1 MEYFPEEDW
10 RKMVF
15 INCTLFIHCNY
26 SLVTGYLDKYIYV
39 WIMKDSLQDP
49 MKYKLSKQ
57 FYCFL
62 FFFAFF
68 FLGNFNSLAQNP
80 RIDSSLFKEGLLEL
94 KFKDAWRY
102 QPGDNPRWADPDFD
116 DSYWYNIPPSDLKT
130 YQMPDSL
137 WSGYGWWRITFTGDP
152 NTIEAI
158 ERLYFY
164 SWGAAEIYLDGALVA
179 SYGNFSI
186 YSQLEK
192 NHTPNYEADRP
203 IKITPKAVHTIAV
216 RFSNHQAKRN
226 FKVFRYFSEN
236 LGFEIG
242 FSSAV
247 RANYSDFRYANSF
260 ATLSVIVVVLSI
272 LLLLHILLY
281 FKFRKEE
288 PYLVITLITF
298 FFLCAAV
305 CAHIL
310 LFVDLNSFTN
320 PIFSS
325 ILNSTAF
332 GLGYGLLPYSLSSLF
347 RIQKFYWTK
356 HLIWLALL
364 RTANYFIPVFNFI
377 LFDATI
383 ILAVIIL
390 MVIIMRIA
398 INEKNKGAIYVT
410 IGAIGT
416 SVFLLVN
423 RMINADLITLSTFLY
438 YVDLILLYISYP
450 LGIYI
455 YITNQ
460 YGRLFLAME
469 QEVEE
474 RTQQLNAM
482 ISDLTKTQ
490 QELSLKN
497 NQNVLL
503 LKEIHHRVKNN
514 LEVVSGLL
522 ALQSA
527 KMDDP
532 TMQEVMLASQNRVQ
546 SMGILHQKLYQSE
559 QLAFIEMKN
568 YFENLCINILDSYN
582 ESDRIKVFIEMPEL
596 EFDVDTAVPLGL
608 IVNELLTNSLKYA
621 FPKGEK
627 GNIEL
632 SLKHVN
638 EDNFQLKISDN
649 GVGKAVDAKA
659 KGTGF
664 GTQLVDLLT
673 RQIDGKLIQ
682 DVSNGTM
689 ILINFKR
696 QVAGI

>member
-1 MEYFPEEDW
+1 M
-10 RKMVF
+10 
-15 INCTLFIHCNY
+15 
-26 SLVTGYLDKYIYV
+26 
-39 WIMKDSLQDP
+39 QDRFQIQL
-49 MKYKLSKQ
+49 KYKLSKQ
-57 FYCFL
+57 IYYYLSFL
-62 FFFAFF
+62 PFF
-68 FLGNFNSLAQNP
+68 FLGTFSSLAQNP
-80 RIDSSLFKEGLLEL
+80 QIDSGLFKEGLLEL

-102 QPGDNPRWADPDFD
+102 QPGDNLEWAKPDFD
-116 DSYWYNIPPSDLKT
+116 DSDWYNIDPNGLKA

-137 WSGYGWWRITFTGDP
+137 WKGFGWWRITFTADS

-158 ERLYFY
+158 ERLYFS
-164 SWGAAEIYLDGALVA
+164 SWGAAEVYLDGALVA
-179 SYGNFSI
+179 SYGSFSI
-186 YSQLEK
+186 DSQQEK
-192 NHTPNYEADRP
+192 NHTPNYEPDRP
-203 IKITPKAVHTIAV
+203 LKFTAKGVHTLAI
-216 RFSNHQAKRN
+216 RFSNHQAKNN
-226 FKVFRYFSEN
+226 FKIFRYFSEN
-236 LGFEIG
+236 LGFDIG

-272 LLLLHILLY
+272 LLLLHVLLY

-298 FFLCAAV
+298 FFLCAAI

-310 LFVDLNSFTN
+310 LFVDLDSFTN

-356 HLIWLALL
+356 HLVWLALL

-383 ILAVIIL
+383 IFAVIIL

-398 INEKNKGAIYVT
+398 IKEKNKEAIYVT

-438 YVDLILLYISYP
+438 YIDLILLYISYP

-469 QEVEE
+469 LEVEE
-474 RTQQLNAM
+474 RTHQLNAM
-482 ISDLTKTQ
+482 IKDLTITQ

-559 QLAFIEMKN
+559 HLAFIEMKN

-582 ESDRIKVFIEMPEL
+582 ESDRIQVTIEMPEL

-632 SLKHVN
+632 SLKNLN

-649 GVGKAVDAKA
+649 GVGKPANEKA

-673 RQIDGKLIQ
+673 RQIDGSLIQ

-696 QVAGI
+696 QIAGN

>member
-1 MEYFPEEDW
+1 LAGGGLP
-10 RKMVF
+10 
-15 INCTLFIHCNY
+15 
-26 SLVTGYLDKYIYV
+26 
-39 WIMKDSLQDP
+39 LQP
-49 MKYKLSKQ
+49 IQ
-57 FYCFL
+57 
-62 FFFAFF
+62 
-68 FLGNFNSLAQNP
+68 
-80 RIDSSLFKEGLLEL
+80 
-94 KFKDAWRY
+94 
-102 QPGDNPRWADPDFD
+102 
-116 DSYWYNIPPSDLKT
+116 IPVES
-130 YQMPDSL
+130 
-137 WSGYGWWRITFTGDP
+137 
-152 NTIEAI
+152 I
-158 ERLYFY
+158 ERLYFN
-164 SWGAAEIYLDGALVA
+164 SWGAAEIYLDGELVET
-179 SYGNFSI
+179 YGNFSTD
-186 YSQLEK
+186 SKLEK
-192 NHTPNYEADRP
+192 THTPNYEPDRP
-203 IKITPKAVHTIAV
+203 IKITPQDVHTLAV
-216 RFSNHQAKRN
+216 RFSNHQAKNN
-226 FKVFRYFSEN
+226 FKIFRYFAEN
-236 LGFEIG
+236 LGFDIG
-242 FSSAV
+242 FSSTV
-247 RANYSDFRYANSF
+247 RAKYSDFRYPNSF
-260 ATLSVIVVVLSI
+260 ATLSVIVAVLFI
-272 LLLLHILLY
+272 LLVLHVLLY

-298 FFLCAAV
+298 FFLCAAI

-310 LFVDLNSFTN
+310 LFFELDGFTN

-332 GLGYGLLPYSLSSLF
+332 ALGYGLLPYSLSSLF
-347 RIQKFYWTK
+347 RIQKFYWTR
-356 HLIWLALL
+356 HLVWLALL

-398 INEKNKGAIYVT
+398 IKENNKGALYVT
-410 IGAIGT
+410 FGAIGT

-423 RMINADLITLSTFLY
+423 RMVNADLITLSTFLY

-469 QEVEE
+469 QEVEV
-474 RTQQLNAM
+474 RTQQLNAT
-482 ISDLTKTQ
+482 IRDLTKTQ
-490 QELSLKN
+490 NELSLKN

-532 TMQEVMLASQNRVQ
+532 TMQEVMLASQNRVH

-559 QLAFIEMKN
+559 HLAFIEMKN

-582 ESDRIKVFIEMPEL
+582 ETDRIKVNIEMKEL
-596 EFDVDTAVPLGL
+596 EMDVDTAVPLGL
-608 IVNELLTNSLKYA
+608 IVNELLTNALKYA

-632 SLKHVN
+632 SLKSLN

-649 GVGKAVDAKA
+649 GVGKSSDEKA

-673 RQIDGKLIQ
+673 RQIDGKLMQ
-682 DVSNGTM
+682 DVSKGTM

-696 QVAGI
+696 QVAAGGGEV

>member
-1 MEYFPEEDW
+1 MQ
-10 RKMVF
+10 
-15 INCTLFIHCNY
+15 
-26 SLVTGYLDKYIYV
+26 
-39 WIMKDSLQDP
+39 DSLQDHL
-49 MKYKLSKQ
+49 KYQLSKQ
-57 FYCFL
+57 FYCYL
-62 FFFAFF
+62 FFFLP
-68 FLGNFNSLAQNP
+68 FLLGPLFSFAQKP
-80 RIDSSLFKEGLLEL
+80 QLDESLFKEGLLEL

-102 QPGDNPRWADPDFD
+102 QPGDNLDWAKPDFD
-116 DSYWYNIPPSDLKT
+116 DSDWYRIEPTGLKA

-137 WSGYGWWRITFTGDP
+137 WKGYGWWRIRFTADP
-152 NTIEAI
+152 KLIEEI
-158 ERLYFY
+158 ERLYFH
-164 SWGAAEIYLDGALVA
+164 SWGAAEVYLDGRLVA
-179 SYGNFSI
+179 TFGSFSSD
-186 YSQLEK
+186 SQLEK
-192 NHTPNYEADRP
+192 THTPNYAADRP
-203 IKITPKAVHTIAV
+203 LKITPKDVHTLAV
-216 RFSNHQAKRN
+216 RFSNHQAKNN
-226 FKVFRYFSEN
+226 FKIFRYFSEN
-236 LGFEIG
+236 LGFDIG

-272 LLLLHILLY
+272 LLLLHVLLY

-298 FFLCAAV
+298 FFLCAAI

-310 LFVDLNSFTN
+310 LFVELTGFSN
-320 PIFSS
+320 PIFSG

-332 GLGYGLLPYSLSSLF
+332 GLGFGLLPYSLSKLF
-347 RIQKFYWTK
+347 GIKKFYWTK
-356 HLIWLALL
+356 HIVWLALL
-364 RTANYFIPVFNFI
+364 RTANYFLPVFNFI

-383 ILAVIIL
+383 ILAVIVL

-410 IGAIGT
+410 FGAIGT

-423 RMINADLITLSTFLY
+423 RMVNAELISLSTLLY
-438 YVDLILLYISYP
+438 YIDLILLYISYP

-460 YGRLFLAME
+460 YGRLFMAME
-469 QEVEE
+469 QEVQD
-474 RTQQLNAM
+474 RTRQLNAM
-482 ISDLTKTQ
+482 IRDLTKTQ
-490 QELSLKN
+490 AELSIKN

-532 TMQEVMLASQNRVQ
+532 TMQEVMLSSQNRVQ

-559 QLAFIEMKN
+559 HLAFIEMRN

-582 ESDRIKVFIEMPEL
+582 ESDRIKVRIEMPEL

-621 FPKGEK
+621 FPKGEN
-627 GNIEL
+627 GTIEL
-632 SLKHVN
+632 SLKKVG
-638 EDNFQLKISDN
+638 EDDFQLKISDN

-664 GTQLVDLLT
+664 GTQLVELLT
-673 RQIDGKLIQ
+673 RQIEGKLIQ

-696 QVAGI
+696 QVADIH

>member
-1 MEYFPEEDW
+1 MS
-10 RKMVF
+10 
-15 INCTLFIHCNY
+15 TLDSYAQKPHVDG
-26 SLVTGYLDKYIYV
+26 SLI
-39 WIMKDSLQDP
+39 
-49 MKYKLSKQ
+49 
-57 FYCFL
+57 
-62 FFFAFF
+62 
-68 FLGNFNSLAQNP
+68 
-80 RIDSSLFKEGLLEL
+80 KEGLLEL
-94 KFKDAWRY
+94 NFKDNWRY
-102 QPGDNPRWADPDFD
+102 QPGDNPDWANPNFD
-116 DSYWYNIPPSDLKT
+116 DADWYYIDPIGLKA

-137 WSGYGWWRITFTGDP
+137 WSGFGWWRITFTADP
-152 NTIEAI
+152 KTIEAI

-164 SWGAAEIYLDGALVA
+164 SWGAAEIYLDGELVA
-179 SYGNFSI
+179 SYGSFSPAN
-186 YSQLEK
+186 QLEK
-192 NHTPNYEADRP
+192 TYTPDYDGDRP
-203 IKITPKAVHTIAV
+203 LKITPKAVHTLAV
-216 RFSNHQAKRN
+216 RFSNHQAKNN
-226 FKVFRYFSEN
+226 FKIFRYFSEN
-236 LGFEIG
+236 LGFNIG
-242 FSSAV
+242 FSSTI
-247 RANYSDFRYANSF
+247 RAKYSDFRYANSF

-272 LLLLHILLY
+272 LLLLHVLLY

-298 FFLCAAV
+298 FFLCAAI

-310 LFVDLNSFTN
+310 LFVDLNGFSN

-347 RIQKFYWTK
+347 RIQKFYWTR
-356 HLIWLALL
+356 HLVWLALL

-383 ILAVIIL
+383 ILAVIVL

-398 INEKNKGAIYVT
+398 INEKNKGALYVT
-410 IGAIGT
+410 FGAIGT

-423 RMINADLITLSTFLY
+423 RMVNADLITLSTFFY

-474 RTQQLNAM
+474 RTHQLNTM
-482 ISDLTKTQ
+482 IRDLTKTQ
-490 QELSLKN
+490 NELSIKN

-532 TMQEVMLASQNRVQ
+532 TMQEVMLASQNRVH

-559 QLAFIEMKN
+559 HLAFIEMKN

-582 ESDRIKVFIEMPEL
+582 ESDRIKVNIEMKEL
-596 EFDVDTAVPLGL
+596 EMDVDTAVPLGL
-608 IVNELLTNSLKYA
+608 IVNELLTNALKYA

-627 GNIEL
+627 GHIQL
-632 SLKHVN
+632 SLENLN

-649 GVGKAVDAKA
+649 GVGKALDEKA

-673 RQIDGKLIQ
+673 RQIDGKLMQ
-682 DVSNGTM
+682 DVSKGTM

-696 QVAGI
+696 QVTTVGGQV

>member
-1 MEYFPEEDW
+1 MP
-10 RKMVF
+10 
-15 INCTLFIHCNY
+15 
-26 SLVTGYLDKYIYV
+26 SYLDKYIYV
-39 WIMKDSLQDP
+39 WIMRYFIQIQLNF
-49 MKYKLSKQ
+49 KLSKQ
-57 FYCFL
+57 FCGFL
-62 FFFAFF
+62 FVFLLGTLFSFAQKPH
-68 FLGNFNSLAQNP
+68 L
-80 RIDSSLFKEGLLEL
+80 DESLFKEGLLEL
-94 KFKDAWRY
+94 KFKDSWRY
-102 QPGDNPRWADPDFD
+102 QLGDNPEWASPEFD
-116 DSYWYNIPPSDLKT
+116 DSDWYNINPTGLKA
-130 YQMPDSL
+130 YLMPDSL
-137 WSGYGWWRITFTGDP
+137 WKGFGWWRITFTADP
-152 NTIEAI
+152 KTIEAI
-158 ERLYFY
+158 ERLYFS
-164 SWGAAEIYLDGALVA
+164 SWGAAEIYLDGELVET
-179 SYGNFSI
+179 YGNFSTN
-186 YSQLEK
+186 SHLEK
-192 NHTPNYEADRP
+192 THTPNYAPDRSL
-203 IKITPKAVHTIAV
+203 KFKPKDVHTLAI
-216 RFSNHQAKRN
+216 RFSNHQAKSN
-226 FKVFRYFSEN
+226 FRVFRYFSEN
-236 LGFEIG
+236 LGFDIG
-242 FSSAV
+242 FSTAV
-247 RANYSDFRYANSF
+247 RANYSDFRYPNSF

-272 LLLLHILLY
+272 LLLLHVLLY

-310 LFVDLNSFTN
+310 LFFELDGFTN
-320 PIFSS
+320 SIFSS

-347 RIQKFYWTK
+347 RIQKFFWTK
-356 HLIWLALL
+356 HLVWLALF

-383 ILAVIIL
+383 IFAIIIL

-398 INEKNKGAIYVT
+398 INEKNKEALYVT

-423 RMINADLITLSTFLY
+423 RMVNAELISLSTFLY

-469 QEVEE
+469 KEVED
-474 RTQQLNAM
+474 RTQQLNAT
-482 ISDLTKTQ
+482 IRDLTKTQ
-490 QELSLKN
+490 HELSIKN
-497 NQNVLL
+497 DQNVLL

-559 QLAFIEMKN
+559 HLAFIEMKN

-582 ESDRIKVFIEMPEL
+582 ESERIKVTIEMPEL

-632 SLKHVN
+632 SLKNVN

-649 GVGKAVDAKA
+649 GVGKVVDAKA

-673 RQIDGKLIQ
+673 RQIDGELLQ

-696 QVAGI
+696 QVAVSGQV

>member
-1 MEYFPEEDW
+1 MLYQPQ
-10 RKMVF
+10 
-15 INCTLFIHCNY
+15 IH
-26 SLVTGYLDKYIYV
+26 
-39 WIMKDSLQDP
+39 P
-49 MKYKLSKQ
+49 KYKVLKYLYFVGATFIL
-57 FYCFL
+57 FYFSTL
-62 FFFAFF
+62 D
-68 FLGNFNSLAQNP
+68 SYAQKAHV
-80 RIDSSLFKEGLLEL
+80 DASLFKEGLLEL
-94 KFKDAWRY
+94 KFEENWKY
-102 QPGDNPRWADPDFD
+102 QPGDNPEWANPDFD
-116 DSYWYNIPPSDLKT
+116 DSDWYNIDPIGLKA

-137 WSGYGWWRITFTGDP
+137 WSGFGWWRISFTADP
-152 NTIEAI
+152 NTIESI
-158 ERLYFY
+158 ERLYFN
-164 SWGAAEIYLDGALVA
+164 SWGAAEIYLDGQLVET
-179 SYGNFSI
+179 YGNFSTD
-186 YSQLEK
+186 SKLEK
-192 NHTPNYEADRP
+192 THTPNYAPDRP
-203 IKITPKAVHTIAV
+203 LKITPQDVHTIAV
-216 RFSNHQAKRN
+216 RFSNHQAKNN
-226 FKVFRYFSEN
+226 FKIFRYFAEN
-236 LGFEIG
+236 LGFDIG

-247 RANYSDFRYANSF
+247 RAKYSDFRYPNSF
-260 ATLSVIVVVLSI
+260 ATLSVIVAVLFI
-272 LLLLHILLY
+272 LLVLHVLLY

-298 FFLCAAV
+298 FFLCASI

-310 LFVDLNSFTN
+310 LFFELDGFTN

-347 RIQKFYWTK
+347 RIEKFYWTR
-356 HLIWLALL
+356 HLVWLALF

-383 ILAVIIL
+383 ILAVIVL
-390 MVIIMRIA
+390 MIIIMRIS
-398 INEKNKGAIYVT
+398 IKEKNKGALYVT
-410 IGAIGT
+410 FGAIGT
-416 SVFLLVN
+416 SVFLLIN
-423 RMINADLITLSTFLY
+423 RMVNAEIITLSTFLY

-469 QEVEE
+469 QEVEV
-474 RTQQLNAM
+474 RTQQLNAT
-482 ISDLTKTQ
+482 IRDLTKTQ
-490 QELSLKN
+490 NELSLKN

-532 TMQEVMLASQNRVQ
+532 TMQELMLASQNRVH

-559 QLAFIEMKN
+559 HLAFIEMKN

-582 ESDRIKVFIEMPEL
+582 ETERIKVNVEMKEL
-596 EFDVDTAVPLGL
+596 EMDVDTAVPLGL
-608 IVNELLTNSLKYA
+608 IVNELLTNALKYA

-632 SLKHVN
+632 SLESLN
-638 EDNFQLKISDN
+638 EDDFQLKISDN
-649 GVGKAVDAKA
+649 GVGKALDATV

-673 RQIDGKLIQ
+673 RQIDGKLMQ

-696 QVAGI
+696 QVAGSSQF

>member
-1 MEYFPEEDW
+1 MRYCIQTQLKF
-10 RKMVF
+10 
-15 INCTLFIHCNY
+15 
-26 SLVTGYLDKYIYV
+26 
-39 WIMKDSLQDP
+39 
-49 MKYKLSKQ
+49 KLSKQ
-57 FYCFL
+57 FCSFL
-62 FFFAFF
+62 FVFLLGTLISFAQKPH
-68 FLGNFNSLAQNP
+68 L
-80 RIDSSLFKEGLLEL
+80 DESLFKEGLLEL
-94 KFKDAWRY
+94 KFKDNWRY
-102 QPGDNPRWADPDFD
+102 QPGDNLEWADPEFD
-116 DSYWYNIPPSDLKT
+116 DSDWYNIDPISLKA

-137 WSGYGWWRITFTGDP
+137 WKGFGWWRITFTADS

-158 ERLYFY
+158 ERLYFS
-164 SWGAAEIYLDGALVA
+164 SWGAAEIYLDGELVET
-179 SYGNFSI
+179 YGNFSTN
-186 YSQLEK
+186 SQLEK
-192 NHTPNYEADRP
+192 THTPNYAPDRSL
-203 IKITPKAVHTIAV
+203 KFKPKDVHTLAI
-216 RFSNHQAKRN
+216 RFSNHQAKSN
-226 FKVFRYFSEN
+226 FRIFRYFSEN
-236 LGFEIG
+236 LGFDIG
-242 FSSAV
+242 FSTAV
-247 RANYSDFRYANSF
+247 RANYSDFRYPNSF

-272 LLLLHILLY
+272 LLLLHVLLY
-281 FKFRKEE
+281 FKFRKED

-298 FFLCAAV
+298 FFLSAAV

-310 LFVDLNSFTN
+310 LFVELNGFTN

-347 RIQKFYWTK
+347 RIRKFYWTK
-356 HLIWLALL
+356 HLVWLALL

-377 LFDATI
+377 VFDATI
-383 ILAVIIL
+383 IFGIIIL

-398 INEKNKGAIYVT
+398 ISEKNKGALYVT
-410 IGAIGT
+410 FGAIGT
-416 SVFLLVN
+416 SIFLLVN
-423 RMINADLITLSTFLY
+423 RMINADLITLSTFFY

-469 QEVEE
+469 QEVEL
-474 RTQQLNAM
+474 RTQQLNAT
-482 ISDLTKTQ
+482 IRDLTQTQ
-490 QELSLKN
+490 HELSLRN

-559 QLAFIEMKN
+559 HLAFIEMKN

-582 ESDRIKVFIEMPEL
+582 ESDRIQVTIEMPEL

-632 SLKHVN
+632 SLKHLN

-649 GVGKAVDAKA
+649 GVGKVVDAKA

-673 RQIDGKLIQ
+673 LQIDGKLIQ
-682 DVSNGTM
+682 DVSNGTK

-696 QVAGI
+696 QVAVSGQV

>member
-1 MEYFPEEDW
+1 MLNCPQIHFKNPISKYLYFFGTA
-10 RKMVF
+10 F
-15 INCTLFIHCNY
+15 ILFYLSTLDSYAQKPHVDG
-26 SLVTGYLDKYIYV
+26 SLI
-39 WIMKDSLQDP
+39 
-49 MKYKLSKQ
+49 
-57 FYCFL
+57 
-62 FFFAFF
+62 
-68 FLGNFNSLAQNP
+68 
-80 RIDSSLFKEGLLEL
+80 KEGLLEL
-94 KFKDAWRY
+94 NFKDNWRY
-102 QPGDNPRWADPDFD
+102 QPGDNPDWANPNFD
-116 DSYWYNIPPSDLKT
+116 DADWYYIDPIGLKA

-137 WSGYGWWRITFTGDP
+137 WSGFGWWRITFTADP
-152 NTIEAI
+152 KTIEAI

-164 SWGAAEIYLDGALVA
+164 SWGAAEIYLDGELVA
-179 SYGNFSI
+179 SYGSFSPAN
-186 YSQLEK
+186 QLEK
-192 NHTPNYEADRP
+192 TYTPDYDGDRP
-203 IKITPKAVHTIAV
+203 LKITPKAVHTLAV
-216 RFSNHQAKRN
+216 RFSNHQAKNN
-226 FKVFRYFSEN
+226 FKIFRYFSEN
-236 LGFEIG
+236 LGFNIG
-242 FSSAV
+242 FSSTI
-247 RANYSDFRYANSF
+247 RAKYSDFRYANSF

-272 LLLLHILLY
+272 LLLLHVLLY

-298 FFLCAAV
+298 FFLCAAI

-310 LFVDLNSFTN
+310 LFVDLNGFSN

-347 RIQKFYWTK
+347 RIQKFYWTR
-356 HLIWLALL
+356 HLVWLALL

-383 ILAVIIL
+383 ILAVIVL

-398 INEKNKGAIYVT
+398 INEKNKGALYVT
-410 IGAIGT
+410 FGAIGT

-423 RMINADLITLSTFLY
+423 RMVNADLITLSTFFY

-474 RTQQLNAM
+474 RTHQLNTM
-482 ISDLTKTQ
+482 IRDLTKTQ
-490 QELSLKN
+490 NELSIKN

-532 TMQEVMLASQNRVQ
+532 TMQEVMLASQNRVH

-559 QLAFIEMKN
+559 HLAFIEMKN

-582 ESDRIKVFIEMPEL
+582 ESDRIKVNIEMKEL
-596 EFDVDTAVPLGL
+596 EMDVDTAVPLGL
-608 IVNELLTNSLKYA
+608 IVNELLTNALKYA

-627 GNIEL
+627 GHIQL
-632 SLKHVN
+632 SLENLN

-649 GVGKAVDAKA
+649 GVGKALDEKA

-673 RQIDGKLIQ
+673 RQIDGKLMQ
-682 DVSNGTM
+682 DVSKGTM

-696 QVAGI
+696 QVTTVGGQV

>member
-1 MEYFPEEDW
+1 M
-10 RKMVF
+10 
-15 INCTLFIHCNY
+15 
-26 SLVTGYLDKYIYV
+26 VTGYLDKYIYV
-39 WIMKDSLQDP
+39 WIMQDSLQDQL
-49 MKYKLSKQ
+49 KYKLSKQ
-57 FYCFL
+57 FYYYLPFIL
-62 FFFAFF
+62 FF
-68 FLGNFNSLAQNP
+68 FLGTLSSFAQNP
-80 RIDSSLFKEGLLEL
+80 HINSSLFKEGLLEL

-102 QPGDNPRWADPDFD
+102 QPGDNPEWAKPDFD
-116 DSYWYNIPPSDLKT
+116 DTDWYKVDPIGLKA

-137 WSGYGWWRITFTGDP
+137 WSGFGWWRITFTADA

-164 SWGAAEIYLDGALVA
+164 SWGAAEIYLDGALVT
-179 SYGNFSI
+179 SYGSFSKD
-186 YSQLEK
+186 SKLEK
-192 NHTPNYEADRP
+192 TYSPDYSGDRP
-203 IKITPKAVHTIAV
+203 LKFDHQQVHTLAI
-216 RFSNHQAKRN
+216 RFSNHQAKNN
-226 FKVFRYFSEN
+226 FKIFRYFSEN
-236 LGFEIG
+236 LGFDIG

-247 RANYSDFRYANSF
+247 RANYSEYRYANSF

-272 LLLLHILLY
+272 LLLLHVLLY

-298 FFLCAAV
+298 FFLCAAI

-310 LFVDLNSFTN
+310 LFVDLDSFTN

-356 HLIWLALL
+356 HLVWLALL
-364 RTANYFIPVFNFI
+364 RTVNYFFPVFNFI

-398 INEKNKGAIYVT
+398 IQEKNKGAIYVT

-416 SVFLLVN
+416 SIFLLVN

-438 YVDLILLYISYP
+438 YIDLILLYISYP

-469 QEVEE
+469 LEVEE
-474 RTQQLNAM
+474 RTHQLNAM
-482 ISDLTKTQ
+482 IKDLTITQ

-559 QLAFIEMKN
+559 HLAFIEMKN
-568 YFENLCINILDSYN
+568 YFEHLCINILDSYN
-582 ESDRIKVFIEMPEL
+582 ESDRIQVTIEMPEL

-632 SLKHVN
+632 SLKNVN
-638 EDNFQLKISDN
+638 EDNFQLRISDN
-649 GVGKAVDAKA
+649 GVGKPANEKA

-682 DVSNGTM
+682 DVSKGTM

-696 QVAGI
+696 QEAGSGQV

>member
-1 MEYFPEEDW
+1 MLNWLQIHFKNPISKYLYFFGS
-10 RKMVF
+10 VF
-15 INCTLFIHCNY
+15 ILFYFSTL
-26 SLVTGYLDKYIYV
+26 
-39 WIMKDSLQDP
+39 DSYGQ
-49 MKYKLSKQ
+49 K
-57 FYCFL
+57 
-62 FFFAFF
+62 AH
-68 FLGNFNSLAQNP
+68 
-80 RIDSSLFKEGLLEL
+80 IDASLFREGLLEL
-94 KFKDAWRY
+94 KFKENWRY
-102 QPGDNPRWADPDFD
+102 QPGDNPEWANPDFD
-116 DSYWYNIPPSDLKT
+116 DSDWYKINPIGLKA

-137 WSGYGWWRITFTGDP
+137 WSGFGWWRISFTADP
-152 NTIEAI
+152 NTMEAI

-164 SWGAAEIYLDGALVA
+164 SWGAAEIYLDGELVET
-179 SYGNFSI
+179 YGNFSTD
-186 YSQLEK
+186 SQLEK
-192 NHTPNYEADRP
+192 THTPNYEPDRP
-203 IKITPKAVHTIAV
+203 LKIIPQAVHTLAV
-216 RFSNHQAKRN
+216 RFSNHQAKNN
-226 FKVFRYFSEN
+226 FKIFRYFAEN
-236 LGFEIG
+236 LGFDIG
-242 FSSAV
+242 FSTAV
-247 RANYSDFRYANSF
+247 RAKFSDFRYPNSF
-260 ATLSVIVVVLSI
+260 ATLSVIVAVLLI
-272 LLLLHILLY
+272 LLVLHVLLY

-298 FFLCAAV
+298 FFLCAAI

-310 LFVDLNSFTN
+310 LFLELDGFTN

-325 ILNSTAF
+325 VLNSTAF
-332 GLGYGLLPYSLSSLF
+332 ALGYGLLPYSLSSLF
-347 RIQKFYWTK
+347 RIQKFYWTR
-356 HLIWLALL
+356 HLVWLALL

-377 LFDATI
+377 LFDASI
-383 ILAVIIL
+383 ILAVIVL

-398 INEKNKGAIYVT
+398 IKEKNKSALYVT
-410 IGAIGT
+410 LGAIGT
-416 SVFLLVN
+416 SIFLLVN
-423 RMINADLITLSTFLY
+423 RMVNADLITLSTFFY

-474 RTQQLNAM
+474 RTQQLNAT
-482 ISDLTKTQ
+482 IRDLTKTQ
-490 QELSLKN
+490 KELSIKN

-532 TMQEVMLASQNRVQ
+532 TMQEVMLASQNRVH

-559 QLAFIEMKN
+559 HLAFIEMKN

-582 ESDRIKVFIEMPEL
+582 ETDRIKVNIEMKEL
-596 EFDVDTAVPLGL
+596 EMDVDTAVPLGL
-608 IVNELLTNSLKYA
+608 IVNELLTNALKYA
-621 FPKGEK
+621 FPKGVK

-632 SLKHVN
+632 SLENLN

-649 GVGKAVDAKA
+649 GVGKSSDEKA
-659 KGTGF
+659 NGTGF

-673 RQIDGKLIQ
+673 RQIDGKLMQ
-682 DVSNGTM
+682 DVSKGTM

-696 QVAGI
+696 QVAGSGKV